1 MAGDAAMLAGA
12 GAALAGI
19 AALRLSWSRP
29 RRSAR
34 LNALA
39 WLMLGGAGVLGWT
52 AAGAW
57 GLAVIMLVATG
68 AACLLL
74 AHAAFERPRMVRRAS
89 AAMRTAAGT
98 APRGG
103 WGRWGRGLLTFALTG
118 PLALAVSVAVAL
130 ALRLVALRW
139 PVAEAD
145 GNVMVL
151 GLVPL
156 VWPLLTFAMLM
167 AERRRTQLAMLAVPL
182 AAAMLPLL
190 LMGNAA

>member
-19 AALRLSWSRP
+19 AVLRLSWGRP
-29 RRSAR
+29 RRSTR

-39 WLMLGGAGVLGWT
+39 WLALGGAAVLGWI

-57 GLAVIMLVATG
+57 GLAVVMLVATG

-74 AHAAFERPRMVRRAS
+74 AHAAFEQPRMLRRAK
-89 AAMRTAAGT
+89 AAPRGQAGT
-98 APRGG
+98 APRGA
-103 WGRWGRGLLTFALTG
+103 WRRWGRGWLTFALTG
-118 PLALAVSVAVAL
+118 PLALLVSVAIAL
-130 ALRLVALRW
+130 ALRLLALRW

-156 VWPLLTFAMLM
+156 VWPLLTCAMLM

-182 AAAMLPLL
+182 AAAMVPLL
-190 LMGNAA
+190 LMGEAA